1 MGMSADNYREQL
13 QSLLPRGSA
22 WPRES
27 GAVLT
32 QVLDGL
38 AQELA
43 RVDLRVENLINEID
57 PRTTGELLPD
67 FERVYGLPDPCVTDA
82 LTTDQRRNALVSKIS
97 NQGGQSPAYYLS
109 VLERLGYVS
118 SRWTRLAWHFIGS
131 VQGWT
136 TANATITSG
145 TTSITLTATAFN
157 PAFRRVIKACSGS
170 KYRYVVARFRRLAG
184 VAWEGSVFYGTPSHG
199 ENGGSWKKDVSEPA
213 GWSTG
218 AWVIVVWDM
227 HALTLGGTDWM
238 DSSITG
244 IRLDFSNEDGSSV
257 EIDWIALSE
266 YPDPDLAVTIDEQVD
281 GLPHRWRVN
290 AAETTVTEFTCLSPC
305 TTPLRAWG
313 NQPLQCSMNRLKPA
327 HSDLLFSFL
336 NEA

>member
-1 MGMSADNYREQL
+1 MNADHYREQL
-13 QSLLPRGSA
+13 QALLPPGRA

-38 AQELA
+38 AQELS
-43 RVDLRVENLINEID
+43 RVDLRVENLIDEID

-67 FERVYGLPDPCVTDA
+67 FERVYGLPDPCVTDS

-97 NQGGQSPAYYLS
+97 NQGGQSPAYFLS

-118 SRWTRLAWHFIGS
+118 SRWTRLAWHFIGA

-136 TANATITSG
+136 AANATFGTTG
-145 TTSITLTATAFN
+145 TTSVVLTATAADPILRRAL
-157 PAFRRVIKACSGS
+157 PAFAGT
-170 KYRYVVARFRRLAG
+170 KYRYVVARLRRLVAG
-184 VAWEGSVFYGTPSHG
+184 AWEGSVQYTTPAHG
-199 ENGGSWKKDVSEPA
+199 ETAGFIKTVSEPA
-213 GWSTG
+213 EWATG
-218 AWVIVVWDM
+218 AWAIVVWDM
-227 HALTLGGTDWM
+227 HALTAGGSDWL
-238 DSSITG
+238 DSFITG
-244 IRLDFSNEDGSSV
+244 LRFDFSSANGSSV

-266 YPDPDLAVTIDEQVD
+266 YPNPDLAVTIDEQVD

-305 TTPLRAWG
+305 TTPLRVWG